1 MTMMGRDVD
10 ARTQERLLALASQLR
25 AFNGHRT
32 VWIDDATGDVVHT
45 EPEAELEGR
54 GYRYVATL
62 LAPSEDELALA
73 LADRLVALAAA

>member
-32 VWIDDATGDVVHT
+32 VWIDDATGEVVHT
-45 EPEAELEGR
+45 EPEAELEAR